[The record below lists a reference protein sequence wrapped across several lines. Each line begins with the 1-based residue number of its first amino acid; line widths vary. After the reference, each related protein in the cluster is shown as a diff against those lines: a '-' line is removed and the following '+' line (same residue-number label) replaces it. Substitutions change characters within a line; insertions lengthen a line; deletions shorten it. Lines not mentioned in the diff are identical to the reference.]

1 MGKHTHNTTQN
12 RHMNVDAAFAM
23 QLHLCVHVVI
33 KYHIHCTISIVV
45 SHLILSYTRLCYI
58 QSSSSSCHNV
68 MKNRK
73 TNITMC
79 TTLHYFKILVTSR
92 LNLLCDPQLAENM
105 KEKTHSQR
113 HHQSWRISTLLE
125 IRTHTRLKKRWRE
138 LCTYQPTDRPNTHTL
153 ALRCWMMLMILW

>member
-1 MGKHTHNTTQN
+1 MHYHMGKHTHNTTPN
-12 RHMNVDAAFAM
+12 HHMNVDAAFAM

-45 SHLILSYTRLCYI
+45 SHLILSYRLCSI
-58 QSSSSSCHNV
+58 QSSSCHNV

-113 HHQSWRISTLLE
+113 HHELTNINFVGDSHSNTVRREETRIMHLSTN
-125 IRTHTRLKKRWRE
+125 R
-138 LCTYQPTDRPNTHTL
+138 PTKHTHTL
-153 ALRCWMMLMILW
+153 ALKC